1 VSIEM
6 LAYSTRHEMR
16 GRIGLV
22 VPVWFPEDLPDA
34 LCETLLRTTLADCS
48 SCLRPEHV
56 ALVVDGVPRLAALAQ
71 RLSAEVGGSGAPDD
85 IAFQVLASA
94 VNQGKGGALVVGWEA
109 LLADPALE
117 FIATRDADGDHFLD
131 DLPHLFRLGEQMSRE
146 TNNTRVVVIG
156 RRTAVHPPLG
166 WRRGEYEQVVN
177 AMLVEALQFS
187 LARHGRV
194 LPRQY
199 WAADVPDLQSG
210 YKLYSR
216 AACAEAVRALRKA
229 DQERP
234 ELQPLRRGME
244 ILPFAAVCAAG
255 GIAGEAP
262 RATYY
267 DQPVTSYGRVDRV
280 RFFGDP
286 LAWSLRELEVAP
298 DAARGILDNALARS
312 TLMTDPDGRREL
324 LALRRH
330 TLETLAALRGV
341 EAEDLPEPHTRQFL

>member
-1 VSIEM
+1 M
-6 LAYSTRHEMR
+6 LAYPTRREMR
-16 GRIGLV
+16 GRVGLV
-22 VPVWFPEDLPDA
+22 VPVWFPEDVPDA
-34 LCETLLRTTLADCS
+34 LCETLLRTTLADCT

-56 ALVVDGVPRLAALAQ
+56 AQ
-71 RLSAEVGGSGAPDD
+71 RLSAEPGGRSGDPDGA
-85 IAFQVLASA
+85 AFRVLAS
-94 VNQGKGGALVVGWEA
+94 VENQGKGGALVLGWEA

-117 FIATRDADGDHFLD
+117 YIAIRDADGDHFLD
-131 DLPHLFRLGEQMSRE
+131 DLPHLFRLGEQMARE
-146 TNNTRVVVIG
+146 TGNTRVVVIG

-166 WRRGEYEQVVN
+166 WLRGEYEQAVN

-199 WAADVPDLQSG
+199 WAAQVPDLQSG

-216 AACAEAVRALRKA
+216 AACLEAVRALRKA
-229 DQERP
+229 DQEQP
-234 ELQPLRRGME
+234 DLQPLRRGME
-244 ILPFAAVCAAG
+244 LLPFAAVCAAG

-286 LAWSLRELEVAP
+286 LAWAMRELDVLP
-298 DAARGILDNALARS
+298 DAASGILENALARS
-312 TLMTDPDGRREL
+312 DLMTDPDGRREL

-341 EAEDLPEPHTRQFL
+341 ELEELPEPRTRQFL

>member
-1 VSIEM
+1 M
-6 LAYSTRHEMR
+6 LAYPTRDEMR
-16 GRIGLV
+16 GRVGLV
-22 VPVWFPEDLPDA
+22 VPVWFPQEVPDT
-34 LCETLLRTTLADCS
+34 LCETLLRTTLAGCS
-48 SCLRPEHV
+48 SCLYPEHV

-71 RLSAEVGGSGAPDD
+71 RLSAELGGSGRSGGAG
-85 IAFQVLASA
+85 IQVLAPE
-94 VNQGKGGALVVGWEA
+94 VNHGKGGALVAGWEA

-117 FIATRDADGDHFLD
+117 YIATRDADGDHFID
-131 DLPHLFRLGEQMSRE
+131 DLPHLFRLGEQMTRE
-146 TNNTRVVVIG
+146 TGNAGVVVIG

-166 WRRGEYEQVVN
+166 WLRGEYEQVVN
-177 AMLVEALQFS
+177 AILVEALQFS
-187 LARHGRV
+187 LARYGRV

-244 ILPFAAVCAAG
+244 LLPFAAVCAAG

-286 LAWSLRELEVAP
+286 LAWAFSELDVAP
-298 DAARGILDNALARS
+298 EAARGLFDNGLARS
-312 TLMTDPDGRREL
+312 ALMTDPDGRREL

-341 EAEDLPEPHTRQFL
+341 EFGDLAEPRMRQFL

>member
-1 VSIEM
+1 M

-16 GRIGLV
+16 GRVGLV

-56 ALVVDGVPRLAALAQ
+56 ALVVDGVTRLAALAE
-71 RLSAEVGGSGAPDD
+71 RLSGEIGGSGAPDD
-85 IAFQVLASA
+85 IAFQVVAPA

-146 TNNTRVVVIG
+146 TGNARVVVIG

-166 WRRGEYEQVVN
+166 WRRGEYERVVN
-177 AMLVEALQFS
+177 AILVEALQFS

-216 AACAEAVRALRKA
+216 AACVEAMRALREA
-229 DQERP
+229 EEQRP

-286 LAWSLRELEVAP
+286 LAWTLRELEVAA

-330 TLETLAALRGV
+330 TLETLAALRGA
-341 EAEDLPEPHTRQFL
+341 EAGELPEPRTRRFL

>member
-1 VSIEM
+1 M
-6 LAYSTRHEMR
+6 
-16 GRIGLV
+16 
-22 VPVWFPEDLPDA
+22 
-34 LCETLLRTTLADCS
+34 
-48 SCLRPEHV
+48 RPEE
-56 ALVVDGVPRLAALAQ
+56 D
-71 RLSAEVGGSGAPDD
+71 
-85 IAFQVLASA
+85 
-94 VNQGKGGALVVGWEA
+94 
-109 LLADPALE
+109 
-117 FIATRDADGDHFLD
+117 
-131 DLPHLFRLGEQMSRE
+131 
-146 TNNTRVVVIG
+146 
-156 RRTAVHPPLG
+156 
-166 WRRGEYEQVVN
+166 
-177 AMLVEALQFS
+177 